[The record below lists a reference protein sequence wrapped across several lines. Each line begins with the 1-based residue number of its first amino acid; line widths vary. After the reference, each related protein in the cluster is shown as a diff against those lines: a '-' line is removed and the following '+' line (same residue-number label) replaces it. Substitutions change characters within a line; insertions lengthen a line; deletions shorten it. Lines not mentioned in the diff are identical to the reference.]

1 MLRKR
6 LLGLTLTIALM
17 GSVLAA
23 CSSNNKDGN
32 ASSSAPASSAA
43 ATETASAS
51 SAAATPTEDKSPIT
65 VDWYVSL
72 DYYKKNWDAVNNLLD
87 KMITDNTGITINF
100 TSGNDDKLSAL
111 IAAGDL
117 PDIVTMDKS
126 APQRGVLEKSGLVAP
141 LDELIAKYAPDYQ
154 VPQSIQD
161 WFRNEDGHFYGYPS
175 YFWAKENQKEG
186 DRILSNQGMYAR
198 KDIMDQ
204 LGIKPEDFNTKAGAI
219 AALKKVKDAKLKY
232 NGFDVTPAYYDSWVI
247 ESMFGAPRE
256 DEQGNL
262 VDREHTPQ
270 ALETYKFLNELYRE
284 GLMPQDSQTLS
295 KDQVQEKLN
304 NGAVFSM
311 TNQTIDWSPLFHK
324 DPNAIFVHVGPVAGD
339 SGNKPYVDPTNA
351 SGWTLTMIN
360 SKAEH
365 QDRIIKLFQYLSSEE
380 MSLNT
385 NYGPKG
391 EAWDFD
397 ENGKVKQS
405 EAFLKLNAEDA
416 AQAALK
422 YGNGTL
428 LWFINWMPIQRTT
441 PDTDEVDVVTKL
453 ENKLYFGNYT
463 YDMLP
468 FENITPLGGTEEAGI
483 RAKIEENR
491 IKWRAKMILAK
502 SEDAVEKTYNE
513 GIEQEKKLGFDKLY
527 AYQNRKFLESKKALG
542 LEHAGPVLK

>member
-1 MLRKR
+1 MLGKR
-6 LLGLTLTIALM
+6 ISGLVLVLSLF
-17 GSVLAA
+17 GSLLAA
-23 CSSNNKDGN
+23 CSSNNNKEN
-32 ASSSAPASSAA
+32 APSSAA
-43 ATETASAS
+43 ASQSASESAPDASAS
-51 SAAATPTEDKSPIT
+51 ASPEDKSPIT
-65 VDWYVSL
+65 VDWFVSL

-117 PDIVTMDKS
+117 PDIVTLDKG

-141 LDELIAKYAPDYQ
+141 LDELIKQYAPDYQ

-161 WFRNEDGHFYGYPS
+161 WFRNADGHFYGYPS
-175 YFWAKENQKEG
+175 FFWAKENMKDG
-186 DRILSNQGMYAR
+186 DRIRSNQGLYAR

-204 LGIKPEDFNTKAGAI
+204 LGIKPEDFATKEGLV

-232 NGFDVTPAYYDSWVI
+232 NGFDVTPAYYESWNI
-247 ESMFGAPRE
+247 ENFFGAPRE

-262 VDREHTPQ
+262 VDREYTPQ
-270 ALETYKFLNELYRE
+270 ALEAYKFMNRLYRE
-284 GLMPQDSQTLS
+284 GLIPQDSQTLT
-295 KDQVQEKLN
+295 KDQVQEKVN
-304 NGAVFSM
+304 NGAVFST
-311 TNQTIDWSPLFHK
+311 TNKNIDWSPLFHT
-324 DPNAIFVHVGPVAGD
+324 DPNALFVHVGPVAGD
-339 SGNKPYVDPTNA
+339 SGNKPYVDPVNA

-380 MSLNT
+380 MSLNV

-405 EAFLKLNAEDA
+405 EAFLKLNAEDSN
-416 AQAALK
+416 QAKLK
-422 YGNGTL
+422 YGNDTL
-428 LWFINWMPIQRTT
+428 GWFINWIPIQRTQPAT
-441 PDTDEVDVVTKL
+441 VEQDQVAKL
-453 ENKLYFGNYT
+453 ENGLFFGNYT
-463 YDMLP
+463 YNMLP

-483 RAKIEENR
+483 KAKIEENR

-502 SEDAVEKTYNE
+502 SEEAVAKAYND

-527 AYQNRKFLESKKALG
+527 AYQNQKYQEAKKALG
-542 LEHAGPVLK
+542 LEHAGPALK